1 MRISTF
7 LWLVGKAGV
16 CHSLSLVDA
25 GIFGSLISAT
35 APTPQVDVDAPRDQL
50 GRPAVERL
58 VEPLFLGFP

>member
-7 LWLVGKAGV
+7 LWLMGKAGV

-25 GIFGSLISAT
+25 AGIFGSLLSAT

-50 GRPAVERL
+50 GRPRAVERL
-58 VEPLFLGFP
+58 VEPLS